1 MSPKKL
7 IKMFKVYTVQFHLFN
22 GEKKVKWKYIAMH
35 LWMVKLKKKRQESDY
50 HFSSGNGYF

>member
-35 LWMVKLKKKRQESDY
+35 LWMVKLKKKKARERLPFQ
-50 HFSSGNGYF
+50 FR